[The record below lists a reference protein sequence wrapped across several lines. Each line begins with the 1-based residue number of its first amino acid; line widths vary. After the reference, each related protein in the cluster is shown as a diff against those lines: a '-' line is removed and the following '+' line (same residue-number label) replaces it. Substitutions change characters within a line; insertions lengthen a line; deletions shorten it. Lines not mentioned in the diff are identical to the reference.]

1 MVIWYLR
8 VKFEVE
14 FPILGNCVLGQRLF
28 LTDSR
33 VGLIIELIMYRP
45 IAGQTFMRHKLL
57 FSLVFLFGAFYS
69 VESSG
74 QIVGDYRSFGG
85 GTSWTIPANWERC
98 VTNGVWPNVA
108 SADYPGQN
116 APVANTTVTI
126 RDTHTRIL
134 DVTPGFSIVNLVVGE
149 GTTGVLTIGNDGTA
163 RTLTMTGAVTVL
175 AGATLQTGSTSFAH
189 VLNMAGNLTNNGT
202 INLNSAGTS
211 GATFTFTGGTN
222 SIIGTSTSAT
232 FYNLSVTGGT
242 ISFGDNTATARTL
255 NINNDFTISSGTFQS
270 GATAAV
276 AHTINLTRNLT
287 NSGTLNLTANSATNQ
302 TLTFAGAGAKTLSGA
317 GTFTFQ
323 NVSMNTTA
331 SANSNIN
338 SNITI
343 NGTLSWAAN
352 GLLVVGTNDITLGSA
367 AVVSSPST
375 FRYIQLDGT
384 GDSNSQL
391 IRVNNNTVATW
402 QFLFP
407 IGTATGGYT
416 PLDLTVGSGAS
427 ITTAPSLNST
437 LAVKA
442 VLNSDVT
449 GQMKRT
455 FRMKVVG
462 NSNATTFTNGQ
473 FSYNSVADLS
483 LGDVFANYNTIWYQR
498 ESNGV
503 WTSLTGTAPGGSVF
517 FTGPSVAQSLANDTY
532 FYTIGTPN
540 GYGKTWF
547 SYQTGNWNNALTW
560 TLDGSIFPLYSNPTN
575 AVPGAADNVAITS
588 GRTVTMDVNNVS
600 ITSMLV
606 TGTLD
611 VVATTGHNFTAI
623 SGSGR
628 IKIAGVVDNFPAGI
642 ATNFADTAVGG
653 TVEVNGTG
661 ISLNAARTFNNL
673 VINMTGSANVATLKN
688 DFSVNGDLTIS
699 NGLFQFEN
707 ATAPV
712 NRIFSVY
719 GNLTVSATGGIR
731 TGLTDN
737 RHEFNL
743 FGDFTNNGTAYF
755 TNRVAANT
763 AIEATTA
770 AGEPAGSLG
779 IVDVNFLSGTRNQ
792 QAACNGVT
800 RFYRLEINKGSDDTY
815 KASISA
821 SAAGNFNLFGFANQ
835 DINAA
840 QDVVNANALGLISG
854 TVELG
859 ANVTV
864 LLNTTG
870 NYSIYQQA
878 RLWVNGAIV
887 SKTGGAAIV
896 PYGTVRVSA
905 GSLTVDEN
913 SGLTLRES
921 GVILVDGGTVTV
933 RAIRTSVT
941 GANAV
946 GSYIQS
952 GGTVVLTGDIV
963 SNDYAVFSLTYPGNV
978 FNMSGG
984 TLTIQNRANLGTGNL
999 RGAIFI
1005 NSNPANVNVT
1015 GGTVI
1020 MEADNGINY
1029 RITSRVSFW
1038 NVILRGSGG
1047 VRTIELLGTTSGAGG
1062 GANEPSVT
1070 IQPLVAL
1077 NDMTIENN
1085 ATFVTNNADVT
1096 GGGNFEIQ
1104 NGGTYTH
1111 GTNTTTITGLGV
1123 SSLTFGN
1130 TGATQ
1135 TFNNLTIN
1143 KTNTTDEAAITTGN
1157 ATALRVNGILTV
1169 SRGIFDYATFI
1180 ASARGTVT
1188 LASGVIV
1195 GKSTSTGRL
1204 LLDNSSAQTLN
1215 SSSASIHNLE
1225 LNNAAGITLSTGNLT
1240 VLRTLTLTAG
1250 IFNINTRRL
1259 TLNGVAANIA
1269 GSPFSVTKMIQTSA
1283 NASDGGLEMYVDAN
1297 ETLIY
1302 PFGVSGKYTPADATF
1317 QSFSDDGLVR
1327 INPVNGILQTTDLTG
1342 GADVLAYYWKT
1353 SHSGFS
1359 VLPLVSYQF
1368 TYVDGDIGGTEAN
1381 YRPGKVLDATPFTR
1395 SLDGATDDVVDASN
1409 LIVFNGATAAG
1420 TFPGTG
1426 FTLDIANYSA
1436 GNTARFTGTPEIY
1449 YNRSNG
1455 SWSQTSTWSFSR
1467 GGGTAGSI
1475 PGAGD
1480 IVILRRLSVSYS
1492 GIVTITNAGGAVSVA
1507 KVVFDDEQG
1516 FSSGCPRLVVE
1527 TGTPFSSNFGVVE
1540 VATTHQGGTPI
1551 DGNSHGA
1558 VIQYN
1563 VDNSYAGVFPGGDF
1577 GGFNNYLNAL
1587 VIYTWQTGNGTIT
1600 LSSAATEYPQL
1611 WFEGGNNNRFI
1622 NFPNTNVNVN
1632 GRAFITGG
1640 FGAIRANAGNAS
1652 TTLNFKQNLYV
1663 GSSCCGT
1670 GNFQFPQGGAGTA
1683 DQIVKVDG
1691 DLIMT
1696 GGGTNILDI
1705 LNPATAPI
1713 RAHRLI
1719 VLGNIDVQTGTTINL
1734 GTNAQTNVILELQGS
1749 TNKTF
1754 TTAGTGAATFF
1765 RIVMNKGTSIA
1776 STFSF
1781 NNSFT
1786 LTGVTNTATKAIELQ
1801 NGLLVLNRPGTV
1813 VLSSGGGDF
1822 NIPSTAGLEVSA
1834 GTVSMT
1840 TASSNIL
1847 LSGLLRVSGTGT
1859 ATIDVAGFTNDIEYS
1874 NSGLSRLE
1882 VSGSGTL
1889 TVGGQVRRS
1898 LTNSTGSLVY
1908 TQSGGT
1914 VVVGNR
1920 NAASPTRGVFEVLN
1934 AGSQFNHSAGT
1945 FTIVRS
1951 NGSATVP
1958 SLWLEPASAAITSS
1972 STINVGS
1979 GVALTNFGI
1988 QSTTALNNLTIS
2000 GTNPSVSSIYISPLT
2015 VNNILTVSANNTFNS
2030 QNLDLTIGGNFVVNG
2045 TYTPGTN
2052 LTTFTNAGAA
2062 DISGAGTLSFYNLTK
2077 TGAGTLSLS
2086 RDITVNRDLKVS
2098 LGTLATVTFALDL
2111 KRHAEIDATIT
2122 STSGSGLIFSG
2133 TAQQQLTRSVSGT
2146 GTLGIV
2152 TVNNS
2157 TGVIIPDGNG
2167 YDFAINNNL
2176 RLQSGVFDIGGSLLS
2191 LNTTASIT
2199 PVAPFSVN
2207 NMIQTNSSFT
2217 DKGVRKQFTTAT
2229 SPAFV
2234 FPVGQLYYTP
2244 ITLSAGSVNGSS
2256 PSITVRPSN
2265 RRHPS
2270 IINDNGVGELPD
2282 PGTFNDLN
2290 NVLQYYWIV
2299 SAANIS
2305 SFTSTMTMQYV
2316 QPLVAVVS
2324 PYAETDY
2331 IAARILSDPI
2341 TNPSLLI
2348 NKFSTTDVNDVANTV
2363 NFSFSAVTQDGIAG
2377 DYFAGIPVAIPNN
2390 VPIYTTFASGNVDAA
2405 IYTPVVGGGGAPTGA
2420 KVIVAT
2426 GHTVTF
2432 NVNNMNL
2439 YQTQINAGGTITIP
2453 SGSIG
2458 HSLGDLSGT
2467 GDLQIN
2473 SNTTSAVLPAAI
2485 YDTFLSCAGG
2495 GLIFGGTGNYEVL
2508 GGITS
2513 MRNLT
2518 LTGAGAKSLANNDI
2532 TICNNLTINDGSF
2545 SNSNNQTIT
2554 VQNDVLLNAGTFN
2567 TLAGTLNITRDL
2579 TQTLG
2584 TFDGGT
2590 NATKTI
2596 GRNLTINGGT
2606 FTPGAGS
2613 SNIIRINGNMTVTN
2627 APTAIISTGSGG
2639 ATGQRF
2645 TFGGS
2650 SAQILTGTFTG
2661 SRAFNRLEIN
2671 NSTGLTVAG
2680 NTTII
2685 SEVLLTSGLIT
2696 PSSSSVVILL
2706 EASAISTPSAGSAT
2720 SFVNGKLS
2728 KILAN
2733 AQTFTF
2739 PIGKGV
2745 RWRSGSVNN
2754 VSQTGS
2760 VTWDMEY
2767 IQGAATG
2774 AVAAAPAPR
2783 SNPVSN
2789 FTSADPLVLRMA
2801 TGEYWRVSDGSA
2813 TANGRTAVVGLSWGI
2828 QSDVSAVLAQRESM
2842 KVMSWNGTNWTNNGG
2857 TNFLPGGLH
2866 TQSRGTFESTAT
2878 LSFSENIV
2886 TLGSTEVANPLPVT
2900 LVKFEGRLDRSI
2912 ASLNWK
2918 TSSEINN
2925 EYFEVQRSS
2934 DGLEFIGIGKVA
2946 GNGTTNLASEYFFED
2961 RRLLK
2966 GNNYYRLKQ
2975 IDFDGKSSY
2984 SSVIVLDY
2992 DGSTPLNV
3000 FLYPNPTNG
3009 QNINLELINP
3019 STEYLNIRI
3028 LDMTGRIS
3036 LQTTINAEELESS
3049 ISLKAEELKAG
3060 VYVVEVIQGTQRVTK
3075 RLVIHN

>member
-1 MVIWYLR
+1 
-8 VKFEVE
+8 
-14 FPILGNCVLGQRLF
+14 
-28 LTDSR
+28 
-33 VGLIIELIMYRP
+33 
-45 IAGQTFMRHKLL
+45 MRHKLI
-57 FSLVFLFGAFYS
+57 FSLVWFFGAFYS

-85 GTSWTIPANWERC
+85 GTSWTNAANWERC
-98 VTNGVWPNVA
+98 AVNGVWPGSA
-108 SADYPGQN
+108 SATYPGEI
-116 APVANTTVTI
+116 AAVAGTTVTI
-126 RDTHTRIL
+126 LNTHTRIL
-134 DVTPGFSIVNLVVGE
+134 DVSPAFSIANLVVGE
-149 GTTGVLTIGNDGTA
+149 GSSGVLTIGNNGTA
-163 RTLTMTGAVTVL
+163 RTLNMTGNVTL
-175 AGATLQTGSTSFAH
+175 ASGGTLGAGGTTSHTL
-189 VLNMAGNLTNNGT
+189 NDAGNFTNNG
-202 INLNSAGTS
+202 G
-211 GATFTFTGGTN
+211 TFTSVNGSGIINFTFN
-222 SIIGTSTSAT
+222 
-232 FYNLSVTGGT
+232 
-242 ISFGDNTATARTL
+242 
-255 NINNDFTISSGTFQS
+255 
-270 GATAAV
+270 
-276 AHTINLTRNLT
+276 
-287 NSGTLNLTANSATNQ
+287 
-302 TLTFAGAGAKTLSGA
+302 GAGAKTIGGS

-323 NVSMNTTA
+323 NLSLNTSGA
-331 SANSNIN
+331 ANVNVN
-338 SNITI
+338 TNITI

-375 FRYIQLDGT
+375 VRYIQLDGT

-391 IRVNNNTVATW
+391 IRVNNNTVAAW

-416 PLDLTVGSGAS
+416 PLDLSIATV
-427 ITTAPSLNST
+427 TTAPTLNST

-503 WTSLTGTAPGGSVF
+503 WTSLTGTAPGGSGF

-532 FYTIGTPN
+532 FYTIGTPT

-560 TLDGSIFPLYSNPTN
+560 TLDGSIFPVYSNPTN
-575 AVPGAADNVAITS
+575 AVPGAADNVVITS
-588 GRTVTMDVNNVS
+588 GRTVTMDVNNVG
-600 ITSMLV
+600 ITSILV

-611 VVATTGHNFTAI
+611 VLATTGHNFTAI

-628 IKIAGVVDNFPAGI
+628 IKIAGVVDNFPSGT
-642 ATNFADTAVGG
+642 ATNFADPAVGG
-653 TVEVNGTG
+653 TVEVNGTT

-673 VINMTGSANVATLKN
+673 VINMTGSADVVTLKN

-712 NRIFSVY
+712 NRVFSVY
-719 GNLTVSATGGIR
+719 GNVTVSATGGIR
-731 TGLTDN
+731 TASTNN

-743 FGDFTNNGTAYF
+743 FGDFTNSGTAYF
-755 TNRVAANT
+755 TNRVVANT
-763 AIEATTA
+763 AAEATD
-770 AGEPAGSLG
+770 G

-870 NYSIYQQA
+870 NYAIYQQA
-878 RLWVNGAIV
+878 RLWVNGATV

-952 GGTVVLTGDIV
+952 GGTVVLTGDVV
-963 SNDYAVFSLTYPGNV
+963 SNDYAVFSLTYTGNV

-1005 NSNPANVNVT
+1005 NSDPANVSVT

-1020 MEADNGINY
+1020 MEGDNGINY
-1029 RITSRVSFW
+1029 RITSRASFW
-1038 NVILRGSGG
+1038 NVILRGTGG
-1047 VRTIELLGTTSGAGG
+1047 VRTFELLGTTSGAGG
-1062 GANEPSVT
+1062 GANEPSVA

-1077 NDMTIENN
+1077 NDITIENN

-1188 LASGVIV
+1188 LASGVTV

-1204 LLDNSSAQTLN
+1204 LLDGTVDQTLN
-1215 SSSASIHNLE
+1215 SSSASIHNIE
-1225 LNNAAGITLSTGNLT
+1225 LNNTDATPVITLATGNLT
-1240 VLRTLTLTAG
+1240 VLRTLTMTAG
-1250 IFNINTRRL
+1250 IFNINTRKL

-1283 NASDGGLEMYVDAN
+1283 NPSDGGLELYVDAN
-1297 ETLIY
+1297 ETLTY
-1302 PFGVSGKYTPADATF
+1302 PLGVSGKYTPVTATF
-1317 QSFSDDGLVR
+1317 TLFSDDGLVN
-1327 INPVNGILQTTDLTG
+1327 INPVNGVLQTTNLSG
-1342 GADVLAYYWKT
+1342 GADILNYYWKVT
-1353 SHSGFS
+1353 KSNFANPSF
-1359 VLPLVSYQF
+1359 PLVSYVF
-1368 TYVDGDIGGTEAN
+1368 TYIDVSANNDVGGTETT
-1381 YRPGKVLDATPFTR
+1381 YVPGKVLDNSPFTR
-1395 SLDGATDDVVDASN
+1395 SFENDVTKVSEAAN
-1409 LIVFNGATAAG
+1409 TITFNGSGSGFALEQANYTAGASTRFTGLPEVYYTRDNALQAPWNTNATWTRSDLVGFIAASPHRRDNPAAPD
-1420 TFPGTG
+1420 FPQAG
-1426 FTLDIANYSA
+1426 DIAVIGWIPWDDSNVAERGLPHSARVNDPLTISCAEIIFTQMLDNVGNPTARRTRA
-1436 GNTARFTGTPEIY
+1436 GNTFQFRPLLT
-1449 YNRSNG
+1449 
-1455 SWSQTSTWSFSR
+1455 
-1467 GGGTAGSI
+1467 
-1475 PGAGD
+1475 
-1480 IVILRRLSVSYS
+1480 
-1492 GIVTITNAGGAVSVA
+1492 
-1507 KVVFDDEQG
+1507 
-1516 FSSGCPRLVVE
+1516 
-1527 TGTPFSSNFGVVE
+1527 
-1540 VATTHQGGTPI
+1540 
-1551 DGNSHGA
+1551 
-1558 VIQYN
+1558 
-1563 VDNSYAGVFPGGDF
+1563 
-1577 GGFNNYLNAL
+1577 LNTDAAL
-1587 VIYTWQTGNGTIT
+1587 GTIN
-1600 LSSAATEYPQL
+1600 AIRGE
-1611 WFEGGNNNRFI
+1611 
-1622 NFPNTNVNVN
+1622 
-1632 GRAFITGG
+1632 
-1640 FGAIRANAGNAS
+1640 GAIRARGATADIDSRDPNLAIIDIGDFAAQDSSYLIYEAFNDFSITRIPSEVPGLMLTSDGFGANNRNITLDKQVTVRSNLDVLGSANLLLSTVASRDLTIQGNLRLIPS
-1652 TTLNFKQNLYV
+1652 NSSGNV
-1663 GSSCCGT
+1663 GGELRF
-1670 GNFQFPQGGAGTA
+1670 GNSGTA
-1683 DQIVKVDG
+1683 RQVTI
-1691 DLIMT
+1691 
-1696 GGGTNILDI
+1696 
-1705 LNPATAPI
+1705 
-1713 RAHRLI
+1713 
-1719 VLGNIDVQTGTTINL
+1719 LGNLQLGPLTGTASIGAIVRVGTPGATPLIHTINL
-1734 GTNAQTNVILELQGS
+1734 YGNFIQNTSGNNTDVTPNGNGFKGGTSAAADRIQVNLLGSNSMTLTN
-1749 TNKTF
+1749 
-1754 TTAGTGAATFF
+1754 TAGDVPQFYSLT
-1765 RIVMNKGTSIA
+1765 VNKGTSIA
-1776 STFSF
+1776 TTASF
-1781 NNSFT
+1781 NYNFT
-1786 LTGVTNTATKAIELQ
+1786 INGPTNATTKSLVLQ
-1801 NGLLVLNRPGTV
+1801 NGLFIVNNASASV
-1813 VLSSGGGDF
+1813 ILSSGGGNF
-1822 NIPSTAGLEVSA
+1822 NIPSTAGLEVGA
-1834 GTVSMT
+1834 GTVSMAL
-1840 TASSNIL
+1840 ASSNII

-1920 NAASPTRGVFEVLN
+1920 TVASATRGVFEVLN
-1934 AGSQFNHSAGT
+1934 AGSQFNHSGGT

-1958 SLWLEPASAAITSS
+1958 SLWLEPASATITSG
-1972 STINVGS
+1972 STIVVGS
-1979 GVALTNFGI
+1979 SVALTNFGI
-1988 QSTTALNNLTIS
+1988 QSTAALNNLTIS
-2000 GTNPSVSSIYISPLT
+2000 GTTPSVSSIYISPLT

-2062 DISGAGTLSFYNLTK
+2062 DISGATPTLSFYNFTK
-2077 TGAGTLSLS
+2077 TGAGTLSLLK
-2086 RDITVNRDLKVS
+2086 DITINRDLKVS
-2098 LGTLATVTFALDL
+2098 TATLATASFAINL

-2122 STSGSGLIFSG
+2122 STSGSGLIFNG

-2146 GTLGIV
+2146 GTLGIL

-2191 LNTTASIT
+2191 LSTTASIT

-2217 DKGVRKQFTTAT
+2217 DKGVRKQFTTGT

-2244 ITLSAGSVNGSS
+2244 ITLSAGSINGSS

-2270 IINDNGVGELPD
+2270 IVNDNGVGELPD

-2299 SAANIS
+2299 GAANIS

-2331 IAARILSDPI
+2331 ISARILSDPV
-2341 TNPSLLI
+2341 TNPTLLI

-2363 NFSFSAVTQDGIAG
+2363 NFNFSAVTQDGIAG
-2377 DYFAGIPVAIPNN
+2377 DYFAGIPVAIPDNL
-2390 VPIYTTFASGNVDAA
+2390 PIYTTTSSGNVDAA
-2405 IYTPVVGGGGAPTGA
+2405 IYTPIVSGGGAPTGA

-2567 TLAGTLNITRDL
+2567 TLAGTLNITRDF

-2590 NATKTI
+2590 SGAKTI
-2596 GRNLTINGGT
+2596 GRNLTVNGGT
-2606 FTPGAGS
+2606 FTPGTGT
-2613 SNIIRINGNMTVTN
+2613 SNIIRVNGNMTVAGGATI
-2627 APTAIISTGSGG
+2627 TTGAGG

-2650 SAQILTGTFTG
+2650 SAQLLTGTFT
-2661 SRAFNRLEIN
+2661 STRAFNRLEIN

-2680 NTTII
+2680 NTTIN

-2720 SFVNGKLS
+2720 SFVNGKLY
-2728 KILAN
+2728 KVLAN
-2733 AQTFTF
+2733 GQTFTF

-2754 VSQTGS
+2754 VSQSGS

-2767 IQGAATG
+2767 FAGAATG
-2774 AVAAAPAPR
+2774 VVASAPAPR
-2783 SNPVSN
+2783 NNPVSN
-2789 FTSADPLVLRMA
+2789 FTSADPLILRMA

-2813 TANGRTAVVGLSWGI
+2813 TANGRTAVVGISWGV
-2828 QSDVSAVLAQRESM
+2828 QSDVSANLAQREAM
-2842 KVMSWNGTNWTNNGG
+2842 KVMSWNGTDWTNNGG
-2857 TNFLPGGLH
+2857 TNFQPGGTH
-2866 TQSRGTFESTAT
+2866 TQTRGTFESIGA

-2900 LVKFEGRLDRSI
+2900 LVKFEGRLDGSI

-2918 TSSEINN
+2918 TASEIDND
-2925 EYFEVQRSS
+2925 YFEIQRSS
-2934 DGLEFIGIGKVA
+2934 DGLEFIKIGKVA

-2961 RRLLK
+2961 RSLLK

-3000 FLYPNPTNG
+3000 FLYPNPTNA

-3036 LQTTINAEELESS
+3036 LQATISAEDLESN

-3060 VYVVEVIQGTQRVTK
+3060 VYVVEVMQGTQRVTK